1 VGGSFFGGAV
11 IGRILIVVPHTNHA
25 RNDNGWAYHIGFGG
39 LDHGYNEAHYRMLLQ
54 SDAARSEQLLN
65 QAQQHVQSRWRKDQ
79 QLAAKNQD
87 GADEQQEQSET
98 MPDLTTTYLGLQLK
112 NPLVASASPLS
123 KKVELVQQLEEAGA
137 SAVVLYSLFEEQIT
151 HESRA
156 LDHYLTHGA
165 ESYAE
170 ALSYFPDLDHY
181 NLEPD
186 SYLEHIQQVK
196 RAVDIPV
203 IGSLNGISPGGWVEY
218 ARKIEQA
225 GADALELN
233 IYYLPTDVSVGSAE
247 LEEIYITLLR
257 DIRLQV
263 RIPIAV
269 KLSPFFTALPYM
281 ARRLVQAG
289 ADGLVLFNRFY
300 QPDFNLETLE
310 VVPNLTLS
318 SSHDLRLP
326 LRWIAILYGQIEAD
340 FALTSGVHTAEDV
353 LKAIMAGANVAML
366 TSELLANG
374 IWRLHDIL
382 DDLRTWMDR
391 HEYESIAQMRG
402 SMSQRAVAE
411 PAAFERANYMKALN
425 SFDQRLP

>member
-1 VGGSFFGGAV
+1 
-11 IGRILIVVPHTNHA
+11 
-25 RNDNGWAYHIGFGG
+25 
-39 LDHGYNEAHYRMLLQ
+39 
-54 SDAARSEQLLN
+54 
-65 QAQQHVQSRWRKDQ
+65 
-79 QLAAKNQD
+79 
-87 GADEQQEQSET
+87 
-98 MPDLTTTYLGLQLK
+98 MPDLTTTYLGLRLK

-123 KKVELVQQLEEAGA
+123 KKVELVQRLEEAGA
-137 SAVVLYSLFEEQIT
+137 AAVVLYSLFEEQIT

-186 SYLEHIQQVK
+186 TYLEHVQRVK
-196 RAVDIPV
+196 RAVNIPV

-233 IYYLPTDVSVGSAE
+233 IYYLPADVSLSSAE
-247 LEEIYITLLR
+247 LEEVYITLLH
-257 DIRLQV
+257 DIRCQV

-269 KLSPFFTALPYM
+269 KLSQFFTALPYM

-300 QPDFNLETLE
+300 QPDFDLETLE

-326 LRWIAILYGQIEAD
+326 LRWIAMLYGRIEAD

-353 LKAIMAGANVAML
+353 LKAMMAGANVAML
-366 TSELLANG
+366 TSELLAHG
-374 IWRLHDIL
+374 IWRLQDIL
-382 DDLRTWMDR
+382 DDLRTWMDA

-402 SMSQRAVAE
+402 SMSQRAVAD
-411 PAAFERANYMKALN
+411 PAAFERANYMIALN
-425 SFDQRLP
+425 SFDRRL